1 MNNSIFMN
9 YSPMSPRQSENEN
22 SIDAQIET
30 LEMDIQWRED
40 QITNLNAEME
50 DETANLALILDAKER
65 QAIRS
70 RKRKRD
76 ECSGCPEVFK
86 NSCLNCKEKF
96 SSKKIK
102 IHHHKIGELKEQIE
116 EIRKNLK
123 TRQDAREAEIAE
135 EARQKRQEAKQEADV
150 KQEIESDYPTSSS
163 EDSSEAS
170 SDAGGEV
177 KEEPDIKIEPKE
189 ENEGFIGMN
198 NQIKSEPVYMNE
210 PPNTSPS
217 SMESPL
223 STSDDDMDTTQ
234 AQNRNVDD
242 ETFRHYEQL
251 LQFDDFQRR
260 GRTEEARNVLDDLL
274 FHF

>member
-1 MNNSIFMN
+1 MGKNT
-9 YSPMSPRQSENEN
+9 Q
-22 SIDAQIET
+22 QT
-30 LEMDIQWRED
+30 WGQEM
-40 QITNLNAEME
+40 
-50 DETANLALILDAKER
+50 K
-65 QAIRS
+65 
-70 RKRKRD
+70 
-76 ECSGCPEVFK
+76 
-86 NSCLNCKEKF
+86 
-96 SSKKIK
+96 
-102 IHHHKIGELKEQIE
+102 
-116 EIRKNLK
+116 KNLK

-177 KEEPDIKIEPKE
+177 KDEPDIKIEPQE

-198 NQIKSEPVYMNE
+198 NQIKSEPIYMNE
-210 PPNTSPS
+210 APNTSPS
-217 SMESPL
+217 SMESPF
-223 STSDDDMDTTQ
+223 SSSDDDMDTTQ